1 MYGGV
6 SINFLVILFCL
17 LLHCF
22 RVQFDGS
29 LEFATPCN
37 YPLWFFKLAKAYLNF
52 ATVWF
57 KTQQYKKTDQEKRK
71 FVFTLGALY
80 LTCSFSWQMN
90 ESRARSKTRTI
101 KMLF

>member
-1 MYGGV
+1 MVVCV

-57 KTQQYKKTDQEKRK
+57 KTQQYKKNRSRK
-71 FVFTLGALY
+71 EEVCFHFG
-80 LTCSFSWQMN
+80 CSLSDM
-90 ESRARSKTRTI
+90 
-101 KMLF
+101 